1 MTNRA
6 PAVLI
11 ALIILCVFTMAANA
25 EHVIDDS
32 KNLRYQFV
40 LSGDTGTVEDGKI
53 TLNGVPIVTFNSLGA
68 KRGDGHFFVKSFV
81 DMWNNNAQMLE
92 KDPPN
97 GTLSVLSDKGS
108 SGAVVELSE
117 PSANLNSITFKV
129 RILEGALPEEF
140 GSYTLFLKLTLN
152 EYLKTQE

>member
-1 MTNRA
+1 MRHIRSL
-6 PAVLI
+6 VLTFV
-11 ALIILCVFTMAANA
+11 ILSFLTLPTLA

-32 KNLRYQFV
+32 HSYQFV
-40 LSGDTGTVEDGKI
+40 LSGDTGSLKDGKV
-53 TLNGVPIVTFNSLGA
+53 TLNGVPIVSFFSLGVD
-68 KRGDGHFFVKSFV
+68 RGYGHFFVNTFV
-81 DMWNNNAQMLE
+81 EVWNNNAQIFQ

-117 PSANLNSITFKV
+117 PTATLNSITFKARV
-129 RILEGALPEEF
+129 LEGGLPKEF